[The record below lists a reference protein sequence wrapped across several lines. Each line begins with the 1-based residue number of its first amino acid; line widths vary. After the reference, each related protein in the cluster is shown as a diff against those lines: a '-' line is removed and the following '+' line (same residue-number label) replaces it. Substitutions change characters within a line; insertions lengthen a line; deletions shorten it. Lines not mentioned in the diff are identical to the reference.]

1 MKIWHISFVFLS
13 SIHLWMI
20 TKLNGDNDYICFY
33 NYGQYKLPYHV
44 IQFLTLHVNI
54 RLAYAVRGK
63 LMGNR
68 N

>member
-44 IQFLTLHVNI
+44 I
-54 RLAYAVRGK
+54 
-63 LMGNR
+63 
-68 N
+68 